1 MFRLLNR
8 CNSCENVK
16 VKNQISVTKCFVCF
30 RNKSF
35 YEVLGLDSTAT
46 AKDIKSAYYKL
57 SLQFHPDKNS
67 GSAESVSKFREITE
81 AYEVLGNP
89 EKRKLYDQK
98 GTFQNQYPRNES
110 SNQYYYRPRSYR
122 GPYTGR
128 TQDFDYDEHFR
139 KHYQDFEKMR
149 QAEHEYFRR
158 RWEAEFYRRYP
169 NREDFYNK
177 HFKNQESYEEVKRR
191 FALRKRSFVMLFSL
205 WSLIILFQSLKEY
218 IDPDVPKMRHRVYY
232 EVENKEESK
241 D

>member
-16 VKNQISVTKCFVCF
+16 VKNQISVMKCFVCF

-35 YEVLGLDSTAT
+35 YEVLGLDSTAS

-89 EKRKLYDQK
+89 EKRKMYDQK

-110 SNQYYYRPRSYR
+110 FNQNYYRPRSYR

-128 TQDFDYDEHFR
+128 TQDFDYEEHFK

-169 NREDFYNK
+169 NREDFYDK
-177 HFKNQESYEEVKRR
+177 HFKNQEAYQEVRRR
-191 FALRKRSFVMLFSL
+191 FALRTRSYIVMFSL
-205 WSLIILFQSLKEY
+205 WILLIIIQSSKDLF
-218 IDPDVPKMRHRVYY
+218 DPDAPKMRQRVYY
-232 EVENKEESK
+232 NVDNEKESK